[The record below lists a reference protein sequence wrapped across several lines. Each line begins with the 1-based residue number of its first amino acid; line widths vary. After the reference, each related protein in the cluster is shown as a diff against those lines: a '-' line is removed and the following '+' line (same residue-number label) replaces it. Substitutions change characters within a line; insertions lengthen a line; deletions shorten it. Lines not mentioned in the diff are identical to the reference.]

1 LDFVIFIEIEIHG
14 IENVAGGKT
23 LDTKFQTCFRAYN
36 HESHFLKLRQI
47 VMFISSTQTAQYIF
61 INITSAIIIYLQS
74 INQFVCQLIKQ
85 LK

>member
-36 HESHFLKLRQI
+36 HESHFLK
-47 VMFISSTQTAQYIF
+47 
-61 INITSAIIIYLQS
+61 
-74 INQFVCQLIKQ
+74 
-85 LK
+85 